1 MTGSLTDWL
10 QESRLVVVEVDRE
23 RGRLRVKG
31 AACTDLS
38 CQTQTVVITEDG
50 SLAGVDALCP
60 GDVVRL
66 ESDESDDGLIV
77 TKVVVLRRVWEQI
90 ASPEI

>member
-10 QESRLVVVEVDRE
+10 QESRLVVVEVDHE

-31 AACTDLS
+31 AACSDLA
-38 CQTQTVVITEDG
+38 CQTHTVVITEDG
-50 SLAGVDALCP
+50 RLAGVDALYP

>member
-1 MTGSLTDWL
+1 VTGSLTDWL
-10 QESRLVVVEVDRE
+10 QESRLVVVEVDHE

-31 AACTDLS
+31 AACTDLA
-38 CQTQTVVITEDG
+38 CQTHTVVITEDG
-50 SLAGVDALCP
+50 RLAGVDALYP

-66 ESDESDDGLIV
+66 ESGESDDGLIV

>member
-1 MTGSLTDWL
+1 
-10 QESRLVVVEVDRE
+10 
-23 RGRLRVKG
+23 
-31 AACTDLS
+31 
-38 CQTQTVVITEDG
+38 VITEDG
-50 SLAGVDALCP
+50 RLAGVDALYP